1 MFTIAKYNKV
11 LVSSLSILIFL
22 LGTLVYAGT
31 TGKIAGKII
40 DKATGEALI
49 GANVLIVG
57 TAMGA
62 SSDIDGNYF
71 ILNIPPGEYQVK
83 ASMIGY
89 SSFTIQKIRV
99 SIDQTSKI
107 DFELNS
113 ESIELADVVV
123 TAEKLLVRKDLTS
136 TEETINGDY
145 ISMLP
150 LEDVSAVINLQA
162 GVVDGHFRGG
172 RGNEVKYMIDG
183 VPVNDVYSGQSSLS
197 AEVNSIEEIQVL
209 TGTFNAEYGEA
220 LSGVVNQVTKIAGD
234 KLDGNISVYSGD
246 YVSSHKDIFTNIDHI
261 SPSNVYMI
269 QGNVSGPVPGLNNL
283 VKFFL
288 SGRYNYDEGSIY
300 GQRVFN
306 PSDSSNFSANDP
318 ADWYVGATGDKAY
331 VPMNFNRKLSLQGKL
346 AFNVGGG
353 KGIVLSGLYQD
364 NKYRDYDHIYR
375 LNPDGDYKKFQ
386 KSFLGIISYTLLL
399 DNSAFVDFSVSG
411 IRSEYKQYVYEDPL
425 SLGYWDVVYHPGY
438 VNPDRK
444 SDVSGNAFLTGG
456 TENWHFNHTTTSFTG
471 KSDLTWQIDNINQIK
486 TGLEFTIHE
495 LKYEDF
501 QIIIDETSNYKPK
514 IPERGAFNFN
524 TYQNGNLSSFPFN
537 LSLGPYQFAYY
548 VQDKIEIDYLI
559 VNVGLRYDYFEPNGE
574 YLNYPNRIN
583 ELDEFSPSLWDA
595 FRPPLDSL
603 LIKAKSKHQ
612 LSPRIG
618 ISYPISDKGAIHI
631 SYGHFFQIPP
641 FENLYR
647 NPNFRIPLTGDFPE
661 NIGNTIGNA
670 DLEPQQTIMYEIGLQ
685 QALTDELGITITSYY
700 KDIRNL
706 LASEIFIK
714 NEFRKFSKL
723 INKDY
728 GSVKGITLSFE
739 KRFKDGVG
747 ATLDYTYQIAK
758 GSASDPNAAF
768 NNAQSNPPIESNKQL
783 VPLDWDRTHSL
794 NFTLTL
800 GVPGDYIAS
809 FIGRLG
815 SGLPYTPSLQNQ
827 RTGLENSDN
836 RPAFYDVDFYVTK
849 YFELVGHQLSVFVK
863 IFNLFDTLNELNV
876 YGDTGRAGDTLELT
890 RNQTE
895 PRGVNTIKEY
905 FTRPDF
911 YSSPRQIVL
920 GADFSF

>member
-1 MFTIAKYNKV
+1 MFTVTNCNKV
-11 LVSSLSILIFL
+11 SASLISILIFL
-22 LGTLVYAGT
+22 IGTLVYAGT

-40 DKATGEALI
+40 DKSTGEALI
-49 GANVLIVG
+49 GANIIIVG
-57 TAMGA
+57 TTIGA

-89 SSFTIQKIRV
+89 TAFIIQKIRV
-99 SIDQTSKI
+99 SVDQTTKI
-107 DFELNS
+107 DFELNP

-123 TAEKLLVRKDLTS
+123 TAEKSIVRKDLTS
-136 TEETINGDY
+136 TEETISGDD

-150 LEDVSAVINLQA
+150 LEDVSAVVNLQA

-172 RGNEVKYMIDG
+172 RGNEVKYLIDG

-234 KLDGNISVYSGD
+234 KLNGNFSAYSGD

-261 SPSNVYMI
+261 SPANVYNI
-269 QGNVSGPVPGLNNL
+269 QGNVSGPIPGLENL

-306 PSDSSNFSANDP
+306 PSDSSNFSANNS
-318 ADWYVGATGDKAY
+318 ADWYIGATGDKAY

-346 AFNVGGG
+346 ALNVGGG

-364 NKYRDYDHIYR
+364 DKYRDYDHQYR

-386 KSFLGIISYTLLL
+386 KSFLGIASYTLLL
-399 DNSAFVDFSVSG
+399 SNSAFIDFSASG
-411 IRSEYKQYVYEDPL
+411 LRSEFKQYVYENPLDPR
-425 SLGYWDVVYHPGY
+425 Y
-438 VNPDRK
+438 VDPNRK
-444 SDVSGNAFLTGG
+444 KDVSGNAFLTGG

-471 KSDLTWQIDNINQIK
+471 KSDFTWQIDNINQIK
-486 TGLEFTIHE
+486 SGIDFTFHK
-495 LKYEDF
+495 LNYEDF
-501 QIIIDETSNYKPK
+501 QIIIDATSNYKPML
-514 IPERGAFNFN
+514 PAPGAFNFN
-524 TYQNGNLSSFPFN
+524 TYQTNPF
-537 LSLGPYQFAYY
+537 QFAYY
-548 VQDKIEIDYLI
+548 IQDKIELDYLI
-559 VNVGLRYDYFEPNGE
+559 VNVGLRFDYFEPDGS
-574 YLNYPNRIN
+574 YLKDPNRIN
-583 ELDEFSPSLWDA
+583 LLDEIQ
-595 FRPPLDSL
+595 PPFPDSL
-603 LIKAKSKHQ
+603 LISAKSKYQ

-618 ISYPISDKGAIHI
+618 LSYPISDKGAIHI

-685 QALTDELGITITSYY
+685 QALTDELGITITGYY

-739 KRFKDGVG
+739 KRFINGIG
-747 ATLDYTYQIAK
+747 ATLDYTFQIAK

-768 NNAQSNPPIESNKQL
+768 NNAQSNPPIAPNKQL

-800 GVPGDYIAS
+800 GVPGNYIAS

-815 SGLPYTPSLQNQ
+815 SGFPYTPSLQNQ

-836 RPAFYDVDFYVTK
+836 RPAFYDVDFYMTK
-849 YFELVGHQLSVFVK
+849 YFEVLSHQLSVFLK
-863 IFNLFDTLNELNV
+863 IYNLFDTLNEVNV
-876 YGDTGRAGDTLELT
+876 FGDTGRAGDTLELT
-890 RNQTE
+890 RNQAA
-895 PRGVNTIKEY
+895 PRGVNTVKEF

-911 YSSPRQIVL
+911 YSSPRQIVI